1 MSDTRTRTLVGLAA
15 AMLLLAPAA
24 ASAATTGDTTVTFTV
39 TAGTLDIT
47 VPTTVDLGSAA
58 PGGTV
63 SAPLGAVT
71 VTDTRGASPAT
82 WTTTVTSTDYTTGAA
97 TPTETITT
105 ADATYWSGPATS
117 STPATGFTPGQPTAG
132 DADALTTD
140 VTAFAFSG
148 AGGNTATWNPTL
160 TITIPATAVAGPYSG
175 TVTHSVAP

>member
-1 MSDTRTRTLVGLAA
+1 MV
-15 AMLLLAPAA
+15 LLAPAA

-47 VPTTVDLGSAA
+47 VPATVDLGSTA

-97 TPTETITT
+97 TAAETVPT
-105 ADATYWSGPATS
+105 ANVTYWSGPTTAS
-117 STPATGFTPGQPTAG
+117 NPAIGFTPGQPTAG
-132 DADALTTD
+132 DAVALTAGQ
-140 VTAFAFSG
+140 TAFSFSG

-160 TITIPATAVAGPYSG
+160 TIAVPATAVAGTYSG